1 MVFQVA
7 FLGGWGSQCRWRDEQ
22 GALGSWYVSLASA
35 GFKGLTV
42 YPGKDLC
49 SSVKRSQCGSD
60 PNQKT
65 ETRGVQGDQGDPFL
79 TDSLT

>member
-7 FLGGWGSQCRWRDEQ
+7 FLGGWGSQFRWRDEQ
-22 GALGSWYVSLASA
+22 GTLGSWYM
-35 GFKGLTV
+35 TV